1 MSLVEKVVIVS
12 GGSSGIGR
20 AVVSILL
27 EHGAK
32 VAFTYNTTSKS
43 VSEIMKEANKYKA
56 QAKAYKVNITDQDEV
71 KKMVVDVI
79 KHWGTIDVI
88 INNAGI
94 KKDKTLAFM
103 TADEFKEVIDVN
115 LLGAFHL
122 TQAGIFYMLKNRKG
136 RIINISSIS
145 GISGI
150 AGQVNYSS
158 SKSGLIGFTRALAKE
173 VAPYGISVN
182 AIAPG
187 GVDTNMVKGMSKKE
201 QEQILLGVPMGRMC
215 TPREVAQL
223 VLFLS
228 DDDICPSYLTGAVIP
243 LDGGL
248 GS

>member
-1 MSLVEKVVIVS
+1 MSLSGKVAVIS
-12 GGSSGIGR
+12 GGSRGIGR
-20 AVVSILL
+20 EVVSILL

-32 VAFTYNTTSKS
+32 VAFTYNNTSGS
-43 VSEIMKEANKYKA
+43 INEIIEEASKYS
-56 QAKAYKVNITDQDEV
+56 TEV
-71 KKMVVDVI
+71 KACKVDITNQTEVENMVSDVI
-79 KHWGTIDVI
+79 KQWGTIDVI

-103 TADEFKEVIDVN
+103 SADEFKEVIDVN
-115 LLGAFHL
+115 LLGAFYL
-122 TQAGIFYMLKNRKG
+122 TQSGIFYMLKKKKG
-136 RIINISSIS
+136 RIVNISSIS
-145 GISGI
+145 GINGI

-158 SKSGLIGFTRALAKE
+158 SKAGLIGFTRALAKE

-182 AIAPG
+182 AVAPG
-187 GVDTNMVKGMSKKE
+187 GVDTDMVKSMSQKE
-201 QEQILLGVPMGRMC
+201 QGKMLLGVPMGRMC

-228 DDDICPSYLTGAVIP
+228 DNDSCPAYLTGTIIP